1 MLAGVCV
8 NYISGLF
15 IDRGEKKS
23 KLALIVGIFID
34 VIFIGIFKYAG
45 FIAETI
51 NSFGFAVPVPNI
63 SLPIGISFY
72 TFQSMSYLADVY
84 FGKVPAQTSFKNLLL
99 YISMFPQLIAGPIVR
114 YSTIAEEINDRRAT
128 KHDIAAGSFR
138 FFVGLAKKV
147 ILANQLSVISFAL
160 LDGELSALSTGGAWI
175 GIFAFAM
182 QIYFDFSGYS
192 DMAIGMGRCMG
203 FHFDE
208 NFDYPYISKSMT
220 EFWRRWHISLE
231 SFFRDY
237 VYIPLGGNRRHHF
250 VNVLIVW
257 FLTGL
262 WHGASWNFVIW
273 GLFFGLIIFIEKC
286 TLLKVIDKIPGF
298 IMHLYAVIVV
308 TFSWCLFY
316 FEDFGRL
323 KEFLPLLV
331 GRSVSIWDIMA
342 KNQLLNNIWL
352 IIAAVICCTPIGRGV
367 GKVYKKL
374 SLKVPPVAAVFK
386 AAAAAALLGL
396 STLLLIGATNNPFLY
411 FRF

>member
-1 MLAGVCV
+1 M
-8 NYISGLF
+8 
-15 IDRGEKKS
+15 
-23 KLALIVGIFID
+23 
-34 VIFIGIFKYAG
+34 
-45 FIAETI
+45 
-51 NSFGFAVPVPNI
+51 
-63 SLPIGISFY
+63 
-72 TFQSMSYLADVY
+72 Q
-84 FGKVPAQTSFKNLLL
+84 
-99 YISMFPQLIAGPIVR
+99 
-114 YSTIAEEINDRRAT
+114 
-128 KHDIAAGSFR
+128 
-138 FFVGLAKKV
+138 KKV
-147 ILANQLSVISFAL
+147 ILANQLSVISSAL

-182 QIYFDFSGYS
+182 QIDFSGYS

-208 NFDYPYISKSMT
+208 NFDYPYISKSIT
-220 EFWRRWHISLE
+220 EFWRRWHISLG

-262 WHGASWNFVIW
+262 WHGTSWNFVIW
-273 GLFFGLIIFIEKC
+273 GLFFGLIIFIEKY